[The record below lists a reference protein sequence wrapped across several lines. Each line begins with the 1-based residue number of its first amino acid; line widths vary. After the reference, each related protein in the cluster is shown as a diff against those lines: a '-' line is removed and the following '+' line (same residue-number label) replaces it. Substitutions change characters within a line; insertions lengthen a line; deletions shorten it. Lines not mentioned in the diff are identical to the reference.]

1 MQSANPH
8 FSEGNWVVHTFYGLG
23 QIKGQETKIINGK
36 ESTYF
41 RVKTKDITYWVP
53 LDQTESARFRPLS
66 SQGDF
71 QEAIQAL
78 TQPAHEM
85 DSDHQVRKDRIKQ
98 VRSDPSPVGVAR
110 LVRDLKARCKDKTL
124 NATEEEALTHFTERL
139 VSEWSV
145 CMQISI
151 GQAQQDLDR
160 CLKQTT
166 AG

>member
-1 MQSANPH
+1 MQSANPN

-53 LDQTESARFRPLS
+53 LDQTESSRFRPLS
-66 SQGDF
+66 SQREF
-71 QEAIQAL
+71 QKAIKVL
-78 TQPAHEM
+78 KKPAREM
-85 DSDHQVRKDRIKQ
+85 DSDHQARKDLIKQ
-98 VRSDPSPVGVAR
+98 VRSDPSPVGIAR
-110 LVRDLKARCKDKTL
+110 LVRDLKARTREKSL
-124 NATEEEALTHFTERL
+124 NATEEEALNHFTERL

-145 CMQISI
+145 CMQISPRE
-151 GQAQQDLDR
+151 AQQDLDR
-160 CLKQTT
+160 CLKH